1 MFEKNLTTYLKI
13 DSKHKEALFKL
24 GINTISDIL
33 FHFPATY
40 GDESEFNQIKNI
52 EIDKKVV
59 IFGKIK
65 SLKLGKT
72 YRSKVSKSE
81 GIIEDE
87 SGSIKA
93 TWFNQPY
100 IAKMY
105 QDGQLVKITGK
116 VSLYKD
122 KPYLNNPEIEKIDT
136 LPDEGGIS
144 LFSEREKKSDD
155 FLIPVYKLS
164 KGVSSSW
171 FYHSIKKILTS
182 DDFKDIE
189 EYIPEDI
196 LKKYKLPSIQ
206 TALIW
211 IHSPKKQSDA
221 MAARKRFAF
230 EEVFLIQL
238 QRQLQRK
245 NNESKKS
252 YIIDIQKN
260 TLKDFTSKLPF
271 KLTDAQE
278 KSINDIFNDFK
289 TEKAMS
295 RLLEGDVGSGKTAV
309 AAATAYSVVNTRPK
323 NQDFGNLQIAYM
335 APTEVL
341 ARQLFENFINF
352 FDGTGIKIGLMTSS
366 GCFKF
371 PPKVDTEGWTKI
383 SKTQLLKW
391 VENGEIPILIGTHS
405 LIQKSV
411 KFKHLAYVI
420 IDEQHRFGT
429 NQRSK
434 LAKKDD
440 FLPHLLSMTATPI
453 PRTLALTIYGD
464 LDLTILDQMPKGRK
478 PVQTE
483 IVSKENRDE
492 VYEKI
497 RKEIESGRQVY
508 VICPRIFEPDPEKL
522 NTLNVTSVQEEAKN
536 LRENI
541 FPEFVVGEMHGKLK
555 NDEKEKV
562 MKDFE
567 EGKIDILISTSVIEV
582 GVNIPNATNI
592 IIEGSERFGLAQL
605 HQLRGRVLRSEN
617 QAYCYLFTNS
627 KSETTLSRLNAL
639 QSAKNGFELAEY
651 DLKLRGS
658 GELEGGKQWGVT
670 DLGMEAIK
678 NIKLVEAAR
687 EEAKILVSD
696 ELLTKKLTS
705 RIQGKKDIHFE

>member
-687 EEAKILVSD
+687 EESKILV
-696 ELLTKKLTS
+696 
-705 RIQGKKDIHFE
+705 